1 MTEVLPEVTLLVDR
15 RGERPANAVGAGDFW
30 YEPEV
35 WSLPDLSPAA
45 RVLYAGL
52 CSFLQRGEINRH
64 DLRNILKACTDEE
77 ISETLQEL
85 AGHELLVQVA
95 GGFEVRPIKTA
106 SG

>member
-1 MTEVLPEVTLLVDR
+1 MTRLFDR

-52 CSFLQRGEINRH
+52 CSFLEHGEINRH
-64 DLRNILKACTDEE
+64 DLRNTLKAYTDEE
-77 ISETLQEL
+77 IAETLKEL
-85 AGHELLVQVA
+85 TDQGLLTPVA
-95 GGFEVRPIKTA
+95 GGFEVQPVKTA
-106 SG
+106 AG